1 MILRAGVACSGVI
14 CEPERAFAWRVA
26 EHLFSRK
33 YAKSAD
39 ENCTS
44 WCRLIAKHASSVARE
59 MHMAVCVEHVLC
71 TSAMRNAVAT
81 VRDRVPRITQ
91 DGDSEVSKRRQALD
105 GCHAST
111 WNRRRVRRVDS
122 ETNPPG
128 RGDSITRSSSLY
140 YGPPYQAVVH
150 AWSSSIAGVKP
161 WCTKSTRETRRPGS
175 ALEAV
180 RATASDGVGQ
190 SWAS

>member
-33 YAKSAD
+33 YAKSPN
-39 ENCTS
+39 ECRTS
-44 WCRLIAKHASSVARE
+44 WCRLIAKHASPVARE
-59 MHMAVCVEHVLC
+59 ITHGCVRGAC
-71 TSAMRNAVAT
+71 TVYHSAMRNAVAT

-91 DGDSEVSKRRQALD
+91 DGDSEMSRRRQALD

-111 WNRRRVRRVDS
+111 WGRRRVRRVDS

-128 RGDSITRSSSLY
+128 RGDSIRRSSSLHC
-140 YGPPYQAVVH
+140 GPLYQAVMR
-150 AWSSSIAGVKP
+150 AWSSNIAGVEP
-161 WCTKSTRETRRPGS
+161 WCSRLGRRGDRDQRLTS
-175 ALEAV
+175 A
-180 RATASDGVGQ
+180 
-190 SWAS
+190 